1 MNTFDVKD
9 FDKVKEECGVFG
21 IFSNEENLDVARLTN
36 FGLFALQHRGQDACG
51 IAVNDN
57 GTTVYHKNL
66 GTVPEVF
73 DDVVLNHLTGQMAV
87 GHVRAATAVS
97 NSRENAQPL
106 VSKYV
111 KGTLTLAFNGTLINA
126 RSLREELEQSGA
138 LFQGTTDTEILAYL
152 IAKERLFTHSV
163 EDAISNMVNKLN
175 GAYAFIVMS
184 PSKLIGVRDPKGMKP
199 LCLGKYKNSYVL
211 ASESV
216 AFDAINAEFIRDV
229 EPGEM
234 VIITKEGV
242 DSKRFAPKCDTALC
256 VFEHV
261 YFARPDSVID
271 GASVYEAR
279 KEAGRF
285 LARQK
290 PVDAD
295 VVIAAPDSGI
305 SAAIGYSQESGIPYE
320 VGLMKNRYIA
330 RTFIQPTQEMREN
343 AVRIKLNALKSVVA
357 GKRVILID
365 DSIVRGTTSKRVVSL
380 LREAGATEV
389 HMRISSP
396 AFLFPCYFG
405 TDVGSQD
412 VLVAVNR
419 TVEEINDLIGSDSLD
434 YLSLENLLKTPVG
447 SKCEFCTACFNGKY
461 PLDVSEVTKASD
473 FKDVHFIKKLH
484 IEK

>member
-1 MNTFDVKD
+1 MNTFDIKE
-9 FDKVKEECGVFG
+9 FNKLHEECGVFG
-21 IFSNEENLDVARLTN
+21 IFSNEPDLDVARITN
-36 FGLFALQHRGQDACG
+36 FALFALQHRGQDSCG

-57 GTTVYHKNL
+57 GTIVYHKNV

-73 DDVVLNHLTGQMAV
+73 DDVILNHLAGQIAV
-87 GHVRAATAVS
+87 GHVRAATASS

-106 VSKYV
+106 VTKYV
-111 KGTLTLAFNGTLINA
+111 KGTLTLAHNGTLVNA

-138 LFQGTTDTEILAYL
+138 LFQCTNDAEVLAYL

-163 EDAISNMVNKLN
+163 EEAIQNMVKKII

-184 PSKLIGVRDPKGMKP
+184 PSKLIAVRDPKGMKP
-199 LCLGKYKNSYVL
+199 LCIGKLGESFVV

-229 EPGEM
+229 EPGEI
-234 VIITKEGV
+234 VVITKEGIDSIMPEDKC
-242 DSKRFAPKCDTALC
+242 DSKLC
-256 VFEHV
+256 IFEHV

-271 GASVYEAR
+271 GASVYAAR
-279 KEAGRF
+279 KQAGKF
-285 LARQK
+285 LAQQN

-330 RTFIQPTQEMREN
+330 RTFIQPTQAMREN
-343 AVRIKLNALKSVVA
+343 AVRIKLNAIKEVVA

-365 DSIVRGTTSKRVVSL
+365 DSIVRGTTSKRVVDL

-396 AFLFPCYFG
+396 PFLYPCYFG

-412 VLVAVNR
+412 VLMAVGK
-419 TVEEINDLIGSDSLD
+419 TYEEINNLIGSDSLD
-434 YLSLENLLKTPVG
+434 YLSLENLLKTAPK
-447 SKCEFCTACFNGKY
+447 SKCGFCTACFNGNY
-461 PLDVSEVTKASD
+461 PLDISEVSKKSD

>member
-1 MNTFDVKD
+1 MNTLDIKE
-9 FDKVKEECGVFG
+9 FDKIQEECGVFG
-21 IFSNEENLDVARLTN
+21 IYSNEEELDVARLTN

-57 GTTVYHKNL
+57 GTIVYHKNL

-73 DDVVLNHLTGQMAV
+73 DEVILNHLTGQIAV
-87 GHVRAATAVS
+87 GHVRAATASS

-106 VSKYV
+106 VTKYV
-111 KGTLTLAFNGTLINA
+111 KGTLTLALNGTLVNSN
-126 RSLREELEQSGA
+126 SLRESLEQSGA
-138 LFQGTTDTEILAYL
+138 LFQGNSDTEVIAYL

-163 EDAISNMVNKLN
+163 EDAIINMLQKLI

-184 PSKLIGVRDPKGMKP
+184 PSKLIAVRDPKGMKP
-199 LCLGKYKNSYVL
+199 LCLGKYNNSYVV

-216 AFDAINAEFIRDV
+216 AFDAIGAEFVRDI
-229 EPGEM
+229 EPGEI
-234 VIITKEGV
+234 VVITKDGIE
-242 DSKRFAPKCDTALC
+242 SIKPFEKCDTKLC
-256 VFEHV
+256 IFEHV

-271 GASVYEAR
+271 GASVYDAR
-279 KEAGRF
+279 KEAGRY
-285 LARQK
+285 LARQN

-330 RTFIQPTQEMREN
+330 RTFIQPTQAMREN
-343 AVRIKLNALKSVVA
+343 AVRIKLNALKSVVN

-365 DSIVRGTTSKRVVSL
+365 DSIVRGTTSKRVVNL

-396 AFLFPCYFG
+396 PFLFPCYFG

-412 VLVAVNR
+412 VLVAVGR
-419 TVEEINDLIGSDSLD
+419 TTEEINELIGADSLD
-434 YLSLENLLKTPVG
+434 YLSLENLLKTPIG
-447 SKCEFCTACFNGKY
+447 SKCNFCTACFNGDY
-461 PLDVSEVTKASD
+461 PLDISAVSKKSD

>member
-1 MNTFDVKD
+1 MTTFDVKE
-9 FDKVKEECGVFG
+9 FEKVQEECGVFG

-36 FGLFALQHRGQDACG
+36 YGLFALQHRGQDACG

-57 GTTVYHKNL
+57 GTIVYHKNL

-73 DDVVLNHLTGQMAV
+73 DDVILNHLSGQIAV
-87 GHVRAATAVS
+87 GHVRAATASS

-106 VSKYV
+106 VTKYV
-111 KGTLTLAFNGTLINA
+111 KGTLTLALNGTLVNA
-126 RSLREELEQSGA
+126 RSLRETLEQSGA
-138 LFQGTTDTEILAYL
+138 LFQGTSDTEVIAYL

-163 EDAISNMVNKLN
+163 EDAIESMIKKIK
-175 GAYAFIVMS
+175 GAYSFIVMS
-184 PSKLIGVRDPKGMKP
+184 PSKLIAVRDPKGMKP
-199 LCLGKYKNSYVL
+199 LCLGKYKDSYVV

-216 AFDAINAEFIRDV
+216 AFDAINAEFIRDI
-229 EPGEM
+229 EPGEI
-234 VIITKEGV
+234 VVITKDGV
-242 DSKRFAPKCDTALC
+242 SSKMPFEKCDTKLC

-271 GASVYEAR
+271 GASVYDTR
-279 KEAGRF
+279 KEAGRY

-290 PVDAD
+290 PVEAD

-343 AVRIKLNALKSVVA
+343 AVRIKLNALKSVVN

-365 DSIVRGTTSKRVVSL
+365 DSIVRGTTSKRVVNL

-396 AFLFPCYFG
+396 PFLFPCYFG
-405 TDVGSQD
+405 TDASSQES
-412 VLVAVNR
+412 LVAVDK
-419 TVEEINDLIGSDSLD
+419 TIEEINDLIGADSLD
-434 YLSLENLLKTPVG
+434 YLTLENLLKTPLG
-447 SKCEFCTACFNGKY
+447 SKCGFCTACFNGDY
-461 PLDVSEVTKASD
+461 PLDISEVSKESD
-473 FKDVHFIKKLH
+473 FKDIHYIKKLH
-484 IEK
+484 IDK

>member
-1 MNTFDVKD
+1 MNTLDIKD
-9 FDKVKEECGVFG
+9 FEKIKEECGVFG

-36 FGLFALQHRGQDACG
+36 FGLFAIQHRGQDACG

-57 GTTVYHKNL
+57 GTIVYHKNL

-73 DDVVLNHLTGQMAV
+73 DDVVLNPLTGQIAV
-87 GHVRAATAVS
+87 GHVRAATAES

-106 VSKYV
+106 VTKYV
-111 KGTLTLAFNGTLINA
+111 KGTLTLAHNGTLTNA
-126 RSLREELEQSGA
+126 KSLREELEQSGA
-138 LFQGTTDTEILAYL
+138 LFQGTSDTEILAYL

-163 EDAISNMVNKLN
+163 EDAIENMLKKII

-199 LCLGKYKNSYVL
+199 LCIGKYKNSYVL

-216 AFDAINAEFIRDV
+216 AFDAINAEFVRDV
-229 EPGEM
+229 EPGEI
-234 VIITKEGV
+234 VVITKDGIKSILPKQKC
-242 DSKRFAPKCDTALC
+242 DSKLC
-256 VFEHV
+256 IFEHV
-261 YFARPDSVID
+261 YFARPDSIID
-271 GASVYEAR
+271 GASVYDAR
-279 KEAGRF
+279 KEAGRY

-290 PVDAD
+290 PVEAD

-343 AVRIKLNALKSVVA
+343 AVRIKLNALKSVVN

-380 LREAGATEV
+380 LREAGAKEV

-396 AFLFPCYFG
+396 AFLYPCYFG
-405 TDVGSQD
+405 TDVGSQSD
-412 VLVAVNR
+412 LVAVDR
-419 TVEEINDLIGSDSLD
+419 TVDEINELIGSDSLD
-434 YLSLENLLKTPVG
+434 YLTLENLLKTPIG
-447 SKCEFCTACFNGKY
+447 SKCGFCTACFNGEY
-461 PLDVSEVTKASD
+461 PIDISEVSSKSD
-473 FKDVHFIKKLH
+473 FSPHYIKKLY
-484 IEK
+484 INK

>member
-1 MNTFDVKD
+1 MNTLDFKN
-9 FDKVKEECGVFG
+9 FDKIKEECGVFG

-51 IAVNDN
+51 IAINDN
-57 GTTVYHKNL
+57 GTIVYHKNL

-73 DDVVLNHLTGQMAV
+73 DDVVLNHLSGQIAV
-87 GHVRAATAVS
+87 GHVRAATAAS

-106 VSKYV
+106 VTKYV
-111 KGTLTLAFNGTLINA
+111 KGTLTLALNGTLVNA

-163 EDAISNMVNKLN
+163 EDAITNMVGKLE
-175 GAYAFIVMS
+175 GAYSFVVMS

-199 LCLGKYKNSYVL
+199 LCLGKYKNSYVI

-216 AFDAINAEFIRDV
+216 AFDAINAEFVRDI

-234 VIITKEGV
+234 VVITKDGIE
-242 DSKRFAPKCDTALC
+242 SKRVAPKCDTALC
-256 VFEHV
+256 IFEHV

-279 KEAGRF
+279 KEAGRY

-343 AVRIKLNALKSVVA
+343 AVRIKLNALKSVVS

-365 DSIVRGTTSKRVVSL
+365 DSIVRGTTSKRVVAL

-419 TVEEINDLIGSDSLD
+419 SVEEINELIGSDSLD
-434 YLSLENLLKTPVG
+434 YLTLENLLKTPVG
-447 SKCEFCTACFNGKY
+447 SKCNFCTACFDGNY
-461 PLDVSEVTKASD
+461 PLDVSEVSKAGD

>member
-57 GTTVYHKNL
+57 GTIVYHKNL

-111 KGTLTLAFNGTLINA
+111 KGTLTLAFNGTLVNA

-396 AFLFPCYFG
+396 AFLYPCYFG